1 MKLTPRV
8 SSAFNSHSVAP
19 PLRLLLAQRSY
30 GSYRSYATQHG
41 LGTTTTT
48 TGPRRKT
55 VTPFNDDG
63 RVPWHQ
69 LSAGEKTARA
79 TQQSFNLGLM
89 FVGFVLTCGV
99 GYLLYTDVFSPDSKT
114 AHFNRAVNRI
124 KADSDCV
131 ALLGDSKHM
140 EAHGEET
147 MNKWRRARP
156 IASSHSKDAKGNEH
170 LTLHFYVHGSL
181 NKGVVNI
188 ELVKRQGA
196 SDYEY
201 KYFYVDVPG
210 HNRLVLEDANTK
222 TAGGSKK
229 YKFFGVNWN

>member
-1 MKLTPRV
+1 MQKRTHPRA
-8 SSAFNSHSVAP
+8 SSALNPNSFAP
-19 PLRLLLAQRSY
+19 QLRRRLLLAQ
-30 GSYRSYATQHG
+30 RSYATQHG

-124 KADSDCV
+124 KADPDCV
-131 ALLGDSKHM
+131 VLLGDSKHM

-156 IASSHSKDAKGNEH
+156 IAKDAKGNEH

-188 ELVKRQGA
+188 DLVKRQGA

-222 TAGGSKK
+222 AAGGSKK
-229 YKFFGVNWN
+229 YKFLGVNWN

>member
-1 MKLTPRV
+1 MKLTPR
-8 SSAFNSHSVAP
+8 ALPPLNSNSFAP
-19 PLRLLLAQRSY
+19 QLRLLLGR
-30 GSYRSYATQHG
+30 RSYATHHG
-41 LGTTTTT
+41 LGTTTTTTT

-63 RVPWHQ
+63 QVPWHQ
-69 LSAGEKTARA
+69 LSAAEKTARA

-99 GYLLYTDVFSPDSKT
+99 GYLLYTEVFSPESKT
-114 AHFNRAVNRI
+114 AYFNRAVNRI
-124 KADSDCV
+124 KADPDCV

-140 EAHGEET
+140 EAHGDET

-156 IASSHSKDAKGNEH
+156 IAKDAKGNEH

-188 ELVKRQGA
+188 ELVKRHGA
-196 SDYEY
+196 SDFEY

-210 HNRLVLEDANTK
+210 HNRIVLEDANSKST
-222 TAGGSKK
+222 GGSKR
-229 YKFFGVNWN
+229 YKLFGVNWN